1 MDGNNQTTII
11 AFNSSHTHITFTL
24 DYQAQT
30 LYWVDSHGNRLES
43 SNVDGTNR
51 QVLLI
56 SSDIYHG
63 VALFRDVLLFSGS
76 YRKVY
81 TARTNGQD
89 FQLMT
94 TSLNCLSSI
103 SPPSI
108 LKVFSQERQPSCK
121 IEILYINW

>member
-24 DYQAQT
+24 DYQAQI
-30 LYWVDSHGNRLES
+30 LYWVDSHSNRLES

-51 QVLLI
+51 QILLI
-56 SSDIYHG
+56 SNDIYCG
-63 VALFRDVLLFSGS
+63 VSLFRDVLHLSG
-76 YRKVY
+76 YYGKVY
-81 TARTNGQD
+81 TASKNGQD
-89 FQLMT
+89 FQLTT

-108 LKVFSQERQPSCK
+108 LKVFSQERQPENCK
-121 IEILYINW
+121 IKYTT